1 VSATYPPELLALLRA
16 LLAQPQEVLLAKDNP
31 SLKGIR
37 QFYARAEALD
47 GGAEPGVAGRVQAL
61 LTLLEGTAFNQCVV
75 L

>member
-1 VSATYPPELLALLRA
+1 M
-16 LLAQPQEVLLAKDNP
+16 LLAKDNP